1 MKTKFIICLLM
12 LVMAVQAVDPVMQ
25 EDFVVESNPVKNK
38 VFMNETAVF
47 DLNITNNM
55 EDDTDYLIYAGDI
68 EWLLSTDPSEDRHK
82 QVPAQSSDIVTVNI
96 RPSGQFLP
104 SLYGVSAKVKNLETQ
119 EVITKELLVQIRG
132 APDELQGHYLPA
144 IDAEVSMPE
153 NIDPRK
159 PLNISLRLSNKNRLD
174 LDTVTIVF
182 ESNLVNKE
190 YETTLEGLEDKTLHY
205 SLNLEPML
213 DPQSDVLKTELVVDV
228 LNETFEFKAPTF
240 RYSIIPY
247 GEIDIVEDVDSSF
260 LKKHVQVEI
269 ENTGNVPREYM
280 YSFPHSFFK
289 TIFIST
295 DPDSEV
301 KRINGTLEH
310 VWSGTLDK
318 KESRQV
324 QIRTNYRPVLYLAI
338 AALLGVVLYYL
349 LRSPIVLQKNAA
361 ILGKAEGGVSELAIQ
376 VHVKNRSSKKFYD
389 VEIKDKVPNLLSVKQ
404 EFDLGTLQPS
414 KILKHDKRGTIIKW
428 NMDELDP
435 YEERILSY
443 KVHAKLSILGDFSLP
458 QTAVKFKKERIGRYS
473 YAHSNVY
480 RMRYDA

>member
-1 MKTKFIICLLM
+1 MKAKLIICLLM
-12 LVMAVQAVDPVMQ
+12 LVMAVQAVEPVMQ
-25 EDFVVESNPVKNK
+25 EDFVVESKPVQNK

-47 DLNITNNM
+47 ELNITNNM
-55 EDDTDYLIYAGDI
+55 EDDVDYLIYSGDV

-82 QVPAQSSDIVTVNI
+82 QVPAQSSEPVTLNI
-96 RPSGQFLP
+96 RPSVQFLP
-104 SLYGVSAKVKNLETQ
+104 SLYGVSVKVKNLETQ
-119 EVITKELLVQIRG
+119 EVVTKEVLVQIRG
-132 APDELQGHYLPA
+132 RPDDLHGQYLPA
-144 IDAEVSMPE
+144 IDAEVRMPE
-153 NIDPRK
+153 KVDPRK

-182 ESNLVNKE
+182 ESNLINKE
-190 YETTLEGLEDKTLHY
+190 YETSLKELEDKTLHY
-205 SLNLEPML
+205 SLNLDSML
-213 DPQSDVLKTELVVDV
+213 SPQTDVLKTELITNVE
-228 LNETFEFKAPTF
+228 NETFEFKAPTF
-240 RYSIIPY
+240 RYEIISY
-247 GEIDIVEDVDSSF
+247 GEVDVVEDIDSSF
-260 LKKHVQVEI
+260 LKKDVLVDI
-269 ENTGNVPREYM
+269 ENTGNVPREYV

-295 DPDSEV
+295 NPDSEV
-301 KRINGTLEH
+301 KRVNGTLKH
-310 VWSGTLDK
+310 VWSGTLAK
-318 KESRQV
+318 EESRQV
-324 QIRTNYRPVLYLAI
+324 QIVTNYRPVLYLAI

-361 ILGKAEGGVSELAIQ
+361 VLGKAEGGVSELAIQ
-376 VHVKNRSSKKFYD
+376 IHVKNRSNKKFYD

-428 NMDELDP
+428 NVDELDS

-458 QTAVKFKKERIGRYS
+458 QTAVKFKKERIGRYN